1 MILIISEKAI
11 AGKRIAEIL
20 AGGRVATKIEG
31 MAQLFEFDY
40 SGRKAVVVPL
50 RGHIVDVDFPKKFSS
65 WLGTDLKQLAKA
77 PIDYVETEKRI
88 CDLLRR
94 AGQQVDTVIVATDS
108 DREGESIGVE
118 ALRFVKEKNGK
129 AEIKR
134 ANFSA
139 IIDKDIKE
147 AFSRLGNVDYNFADS
162 ADARREI
169 DLVFGA
175 VLTRFLS
182 LMAGR
187 MGKEFL
193 SMGRVQGPTLWLIVE
208 REKARMKFEST
219 PYWELLALFEKDKKG
234 FEASH
239 KKGRFL
245 KREEAEKVLAKRQEK
260 CVVSKVSKTKKTLS
274 RPIPFNTTGFL
285 RAATGIG
292 ISASRAMSLAESLY
306 TNGFISYPRTD
317 NTVYPKNLDLRQILQ
332 ALREVSEFHS
342 MAEQLLAK
350 KEPVPSRGPKETT
363 DHPPIHPVSAC
374 QREKIS
380 ADEWKVYELVCRHFF
395 ATLAEDAQTENLSVE
410 ILMKDEPFVARG
422 QVFIKKGWKEF
433 YPYSKASEV
442 ILPPLAEG
450 DEVLLKK
457 LDLLSKQTE
466 PPGRY
471 SEGSLIS
478 LMESH
483 NLGTKSTRP
492 AIIQKLFQRKYV
504 SGKSSIVPNKIAF
517 AVIDSIEKYDKEIVR
532 PKFTADLETEM
543 DFIAAGKKTK
553 AEVVDQS
560 TDSLLANLGILL
572 QHRDSIAAGLRS
584 ALRDDSIVSA
594 CNKDGCGGNLILR
607 HGKTGKRFV
616 GCSNYPK
623 CTNSYPLPQKGS
635 ITPLNEFCKECNA
648 PMVKVLSQRFS
659 YTMCLNM
666 GCVSKKDWKKK
677 DDNSDKSKAAPGNA
691 ADKS

>member
-1 MILIISEKAI
+1 M
-11 AGKRIAEIL
+11 
-20 AGGRVATKIEG
+20 
-31 MAQLFEFDY
+31 
-40 SGRKAVVVPL
+40 
-50 RGHIVDVDFPKKFSS
+50 
-65 WLGTDLKQLAKA
+65 
-77 PIDYVETEKRI
+77 
-88 CDLLRR
+88 
-94 AGQQVDTVIVATDS
+94 
-108 DREGESIGVE
+108 
-118 ALRFVKEKNGK
+118 
-129 AEIKR
+129 
-134 ANFSA
+134 
-139 IIDKDIKE
+139 
-147 AFSRLGNVDYNFADS
+147 
-162 ADARREI
+162 
-169 DLVFGA
+169 
-175 VLTRFLS
+175 
-182 LMAGR
+182 
-187 MGKEFL
+187 
-193 SMGRVQGPTLWLIVE
+193 
-208 REKARMKFEST
+208 
-219 PYWELLALFEKDKKG
+219 
-234 FEASH
+234 
-239 KKGRFL
+239 
-245 KREEAEKVLAKRQEK
+245 
-260 CVVSKVSKTKKTLS
+260 
-274 RPIPFNTTGFL
+274 
-285 RAATGIG
+285 
-292 ISASRAMSLAESLY
+292 AESLY

-350 KEPVPSRGPKETT
+350 KELVPSRGPKETT
-363 DHPPIHPVSAC
+363 DHPPIHPVSEC
-374 QREKIS
+374 RREKIS

-395 ATLAEDAQTENLSVE
+395 ATLADDAQTENLSVE

-442 ILPPLAEG
+442 VLPPLAEG

-517 AVIDSIEKYDKEIVR
+517 AVIDSIEKYNKEIVR

-594 CNKDGCGGNLILR
+594 CNMEGCGGNLILR

-659 YTMCLNM
+659 YSMCLNM
-666 GCVSKKDWKKK
+666 GCISKKDWKKK
-677 DDNSDKSKAAPGNA
+677 DDKPGKGEAGQEKAA
-691 ADKS
+691 